1 MEDEEKKRA
10 KRWVA
15 VRIMAAEDTHA
26 GIMEFFRRNLGEPD
40 RMLGLKNA
48 AYVEVFGDS
57 MGQRLLRLNNVEW
70 RRGEPLRMQVIFAR
84 MSLDEIV
91 KYITVELK
99 LNAKNEA
106 HVQDRHGHGQR
117 GHREDRH
124 HREIQEDTANSAED
138 GSGSGQDH
146 WSREDHEEAHFFAF
160 VAHNVKNHGQDRS
173 RWSQVGPKKGKEP
186 RRIGNPPLSFREYRS
201 QHDGCWV
208 CYGKGNNHAHEH
220 RQCKVYEADKKAYF
234 AAHPEKKPKEQRIS
248 DWKAKGGDGGK
259 GQGKGQGKSG
269 GRGYGG
275 GPGQDRR
282 VRSIEE
288 VAEDMLRTLERLN
301 RPDQAKRSTLSGNFY
316 VADITDWDMIM
327 GYDFMVANAI
337 GALPHRATLVREDDE
352 CLTWLSTDYA
362 CGSSQWNAEEED
374 RIVREV
380 QAVGAKSRGDRGVQ
394 LTEYGMAPQVYARM
408 IQTLGAEVPE
418 TDVFA
423 SWDAPLLRKCRRHWH
438 RGDSAWHRHWGLK
451 EWGPMYWHG
460 SLDNT
465 RRTVEKIIADRAKG
479 ILVITGI
486 VSTPCPLEGLK
497 STLDSITL
505 NEMSFG
511 PEEELFIDAKG
522 VSMPSPGQAWGTK
535 AFLVDGAQA
544 QPTGDEAFIRRVEA
558 VPMKVMFEPKE
569 GTDQPIDGI
578 DVLSDAEID
587 DVVNYM
593 RMGIHDRVAAKKRRA
608 MVTSPHWWD
617 DKMLVTGKYEKDEF
631 VARVMDH
638 IADQYDGPVGSDPP
652 TWDFPRMGADSDS
665 HQPDAANFRRLSVGR
680 APHDDED
687 GMSDE
692 EKSESDPEEA
702 YTAVRSVVS
711 IPKQAA
717 EEAQENP
724 KVAELKE
731 RLIKAYPRLFSG
743 VAKKN
748 PPDRGRFGT
757 AKIKL
762 KPNPKIYRHREY
774 QLQGDRA
781 GAIKK
786 LLAEF
791 IERGWIEPSD
801 SEWASPAFIVP
812 KKEKGEWRLV
822 VDYRGLNEQTEHN
835 SYSLPLIDSILQK
848 QQKKRIFTVL
858 DLKHGYHQMP
868 LHPDSRPC
876 TAMSTPLGPMQ
887 WKVVPMGAKNGNAAF
902 QRMME
907 DLLGPVR
914 DCADPFVDDII
925 IGSGTENMTEDEL
938 IDAHEKDLRRVLSEL
953 DKHNMVCKP
962 TKASLF
968 VKEVEFAGHV
978 VGHGQR
984 RPMPGKLASLHH
996 WEKPQTISEL
1006 RSFMGFC
1013 NYYSGYVRMYAELS
1027 GPLHKML
1034 QVGKFDGRKG
1044 SKKKLAWTPEAEDA
1058 FNRLKERLL
1067 GQLGLFLVDPDK
1079 GFVLRTDASDYAV
1092 GAVLE
1097 QVRDDGTHVPVAFWS
1112 RILAEGQRR
1121 TWTAREKETYAIV
1134 CALRKWSGH
1143 IGLQPV
1149 VVCTDHQSLQS

>member
-1 MEDEEKKRA
+1 MVDVLVDTGAQVSLVRRGLFKEELLQPSRRPVRLK
-10 KRWVA
+10 VA
-15 VRIMAAEDTHA
+15 NGEIIGGGTHEA
-26 GIMEFFRRNLGEPD
+26 TISMEF
-40 RMLGLKNA
+40 
-48 AYVEVFGDS
+48 
-57 MGQRLLRLNNVEW
+57 W
-70 RRGEPLRMQVIFAR
+70 
-84 MSLDEIV
+84 
-91 KYITVELK
+91 
-99 LNAKNEA
+99 
-106 HVQDRHGHGQR
+106 
-117 GHREDRH
+117 
-124 HREIQEDTANSAED
+124 
-138 GSGSGQDH
+138 
-146 WSREDHEEAHFFAF
+146 
-160 VAHNVKNHGQDRS
+160 
-173 RWSQVGPKKGKEP
+173 
-186 RRIGNPPLSFREYRS
+186 
-201 QHDGCWV
+201 
-208 CYGKGNNHAHEH
+208 EH
-220 RQCKVYEADKKAYF
+220 
-234 AAHPEKKPKEQRIS
+234 
-248 DWKAKGGDGGK
+248 
-259 GQGKGQGKSG
+259 
-269 GRGYGG
+269 
-275 GPGQDRR
+275 
-282 VRSIEE
+282 
-288 VAEDMLRTLERLN
+288 ERLN
-301 RPDQAKRSTLSGNFY
+301 RPDLAKRNTLSGNFY

-352 CLTWLSTDYA
+352 CLTLLSTDYA

-374 RIVREV
+374 RIVQAV
-380 QAVGAKSRGDRGVQ
+380 QAVGAKSRGDREVQ

-408 IQTLGAEVPE
+408 IETLGAEAPE

-423 SWDAPLLRKCRRHWH
+423 SRDAPLLRKCRRHWH

-465 RRTVEKIIADRAKG
+465 RRTVEKIVTDRAKG

-486 VSTPCPLEGLK
+486 GSTPCKL
-497 STLDSITL
+497 
-505 NEMSFG
+505 
-511 PEEELFIDAKG
+511 EELFIGAKG
-522 VSMPSPGQAWGTK
+522 VSMPFPGQAWGTK

-558 VPMKVMFEPKE
+558 LPMKVMFEAKE

-578 DVLSDAEID
+578 DVLSHAEID

-593 RMGIHDRVAAKKRRA
+593 RMGMHDRVAAKKTRA

-638 IADQYDGPVGSDPP
+638 IADQYDGPVGSDPS
-652 TWDFPRMGADSDS
+652 TCDFPRMGGESDEN
-665 HQPDAANFRRLSVGR
+665 QPNAANFRRLPVGS

-687 GMSDE
+687 GISDE
-692 EKSESDPEEA
+692 EKSELDPEEA

-711 IPKQAA
+711 IPKQAT
-717 EEAQENP
+717 EEAKENP

-731 RLIKAYPRLFSG
+731 RLINAYPRLFSG
-743 VAKKN
+743 VANKN

-757 AKIKL
+757 ASIKL
-762 KPNPKIYRHREY
+762 KPNAKIYRHREY

-781 GAIKK
+781 EARKK

-822 VDYRGLNEQTEHN
+822 VDYRGLNEQTEHD
-835 SYSLPLIDSILQK
+835 SYSLPLIDTILQK
-848 QQKKRIFTVL
+848 QKKKRIFTVL

-868 LHPDSRPC
+868 LHPDSRAC

-914 DCADPFVDDII
+914 DCADPFVDDIF
-925 IGSGTENMTEDEL
+925 IGSGTEDMTEDAL
-938 IDAHEKDLRRVLSEL
+938 IEAHRKDLRQSLSEL

-962 TKASLF
+962 TKTSLF
-968 VKEVEFAGHV
+968 LKEVEFAGHV

-984 RPMPGKLASLHH
+984 RPMPGKLASLHDG
-996 WEKPQTISEL
+996 EKPQTISEL

-1027 GPLHKML
+1027 EPLHKML
-1034 QVGKFDGRKG
+1034 QVGTFDGRKG
-1044 SKKKLAWTPEAEDA
+1044 SKKKLARTPEAEDA
-1058 FNRLKERLL
+1058 FSRLKERLL
-1067 GQLGLFLVDPDK
+1067 GQLGLFLVDPDI
-1079 GFVLRTDASDYAV
+1079 GFVLRTDA
-1092 GAVLE
+1092 
-1097 QVRDDGTHVPVAFWS
+1097 
-1112 RILAEGQRR
+1112 
-1121 TWTAREKETYAIV
+1121 
-1134 CALRKWSGH
+1134 
-1143 IGLQPV
+1143 
-1149 VVCTDHQSLQS
+1149 